1 MKVKVYV
8 EGGGDS
14 RDLRTRCRRG
24 FSFFFE
30 KATLAGRMPQII
42 ACGDRRSAFDR
53 FRRAFESRK
62 GDEFIV
68 LLVDSE
74 DPVAQGAEPW
84 EHLTRR
90 DGWQRPQGATDEH
103 VHLMVHCM
111 ESWFLADKDVL
122 AAYFGDGFNLN
133 ALPGR
138 GEIEEV
144 RKNDVF
150 TALKNATRQSRKG
163 EYGKGQHSFAV
174 LERIDPAKVLAASP
188 SATCLLETLREKAC
202 PK

>member
-1 MKVKVYV
+1 M
-8 EGGGDS
+8 
-14 RDLRTRCRRG
+14 G
-24 FSFFFE
+24 FRLFFE

-42 ACGDRRSAFDR
+42 ACGDRQSAFDK

-62 GDEFIV
+62 ADEFVV

-74 DPVAQGAEPW
+74 DPIAQYAGPW

-111 ESWFLADKDVL
+111 ESWFLADKDCL
-122 AAYFGDGFNLN
+122 AAYFGDGFNRN

-138 GEIEEV
+138 LEIEEV

-150 TALKNATRQSRKG
+150 AALKNATRQSRKG

-174 LERIDPAKVLAASP
+174 LERIEPAKVLAASP
-188 SATCLLETLREKAC
+188 NAAYLLEKLREKA
-202 PK
+202 